1 MFDLF
6 KGKGGGLV
14 WIEFLGG
21 GAGGYGSQLLQ
32 YLIIYAFHLGIRKC
46 CINYTQ

>member
-21 GAGGYGSQLLQ
+21 GAGGTG
-32 YLIIYAFHLGIRKC
+32 A
-46 CINYTQ
+46 NYFNT